1 LELDQDK
8 NLFDFI
14 HTCQSRRHVEKSLPA
29 CHHVKKLFQTVVVG
43 GLLITILMAFFSM
56 MANFSFFLFQSA
68 VLLLFLVF

>member
-1 LELDQDK
+1 MPP
-8 NLFDFI
+8 
-14 HTCQSRRHVEKSLPA
+14 REKAFSNSGA
-29 CHHVKKLFQTVVVG
+29 VG